1 MPWNVPDD
9 NHSSRNNKQIII
21 DEGRHNNSWTQM
33 HFGHT
38 YFEYLSH
45 LLGLFENTVLPQCH
59 TKPNTESL
67 TSAAENSYKI
77 YSAWTP
83 HTLARLSYTQLFG

>member
-1 MPWNVPDD
+1 
-9 NHSSRNNKQIII
+9 
-21 DEGRHNNSWTQM
+21 M

-45 LLGLFENTVLPQCH
+45 LLGLFENTVLPQCR

-77 YSAWTP
+77 HSAWTP
-83 HTLARLSYTQLFG
+83 HTLA